1 MYPPPV
7 GEKSITPMPGFLQ
20 DGDGGDVLT
29 VCALLIPCF

>member
-20 DGDGGDVLT
+20 DGDGGDVLEDYNSGWEN
-29 VCALLIPCF
+29 